1 MFQDED
7 LTGQYVDIYIR
18 VSTDEQ
24 AKKGYSI
31 DMQENQCRNYIS
43 RLNGTVRKVYVD
55 DGYSGR
61 SLKRPQLKQLMD
73 DIKVKKNRVS
83 AVVAWRCDRMI
94 RSTEYYQRNLRPL
107 FAKYGVVL
115 LSATEPNEGR
125 NNPYGKWMRNT
136 QINNAELESD
146 LISIRTIMNLQEKA
160 RQGYF
165 PGARVPVGYK
175 RITDHGKRIV
185 VPDEEKR
192 HFIEKIFRLYSTGM
206 YSFKT
211 LADKMAKEGFTHN
224 NRPCTKKTI
233 ENILSVYQIFYIG
246 KFNYSFKQDDG
257 TYIVKVCEGKHEPL
271 ISLALYE
278 AAMQIK
284 DRVSGQKI
292 NKHNFLYQGLI
303 RCSRSNRLLTGEK
316 QKGFNKSGEYEYY
329 RCHRTCEDC
338 PKDCKRILKREVID
352 EAVIKSLKTINITPE
367 QLKEIKSRIK
377 DILQYQEAF
386 DEKRKTLIEVQIKKL
401 KNRINQ
407 LYEDKLDGIISNDI
421 YFDKK
426 LTWEN
431 KLEDLTLEYTAL
443 TKTNCEL
450 IRRFDKMFELSQN
463 LTQRYL
469 QSSDEEKREILK
481 IICSNFF
488 YEGSKLSIEV
498 KSAFTALIKLALND
512 KWADDGIR
520 THVYRNHNPR
530 S

>member
-7 LTGQYVDIYIR
+7 LTGQYVDIYVR

-31 DMQENQCRNYIS
+31 DMQENQCRNYIE
-43 RLNGTVRKVYVD
+43 RLNGTVRKVYID

-73 DIKVKKNRVS
+73 DIKIKNNRVT

-257 TYIVKVCEGKHEPL
+257 TYIVKECKGKHKPI

-278 AAMQIK
+278 AAMQVKNRASSPKK
-284 DRVSGQKI
+284 D
-292 NKHNFLYQGLI
+292 KHSFLYQGLI
-303 RCSRSNRLLTGEK
+303 RCTVTNRLLTPEK
-316 QKGFNKSGEYEYY
+316 QRGVNKSGEYEYY
-329 RCHRTCEDC
+329 RCHKTCDEC
-338 PKDCKRILKREVID
+338 PQNCKRIIKREIID
-352 EAVIKSLKTINITPE
+352 EAVIDALKKLDITKVH
-367 QLKEIKSRIK
+367 LKKFKEDIKA
-377 DILQYQEAF
+377 ILHYQEAY
-386 DEKRKTLIEVQIKKL
+386 DEKRKIQIEGEIKKL

-407 LYEDKLDGIISNDI
+407 LYEDKLDGVISSDL

-443 TKTNCEL
+443 TKTNTEL
-450 IRRFDKMFELSQN
+450 IKRFEKMFELSEN
-463 LTQRYL
+463 LTQKYL
-469 QSSDEEKREILK
+469 EQSDEKKKEILK
-481 IICSNFF
+481 ILCSNFF
-488 YEGSKLSIEV
+488 YEGSELRIELE
-498 KSAFTALIKLALND
+498 SAFTALLKLALND